1 MTHYRSTRRLGS
13 EVCGSSRHEWT
24 LMALLLLICCLVPA
38 PASAQDASPKEAR
51 PETIA
56 ANKAIYDI
64 LDFSDRQDFE
74 DSQRGFIATG
84 EPLVIKNDNGEVVW
98 DMPAYDFLSAD
109 PVDTVNP
116 SLWRQEQLNNIH
128 GLFKIHENIY
138 QIRNYDL
145 SNMTL
150 IAGQTGWILIDPLV
164 SKETAHA
171 ALQLAN
177 ENLGERPVK
186 AVIYTHTHA
195 DHFGGVRGV
204 IDEKDVVA
212 GKVKIIAPEGFMD
225 YAIAENVLAGT
236 AMTRRAFYQFGGVLE
251 PGVRGRVGT
260 GLGKTFSMG
269 TIGLIPPTDTVGT
282 TGQEIAVDG
291 VRMVFQMASGS
302 EAPAEFMIFFPDF
315 NALCL
320 SEVTTHHMHNLYTLR
335 GAQVRDALGWSKY
348 INETIDLFGDKID
361 MAFACHHWPTWSKE
375 RVRDFLVKQRDLYRY
390 IHDETLRL
398 ANMGLTP
405 KEISETMTLPPSL
418 AKEFSARGYYGT
430 LSHNVKAVYQYYL
443 GWYDGNPANLNPLP
457 PVEAGKRY
465 VEFMGGPDAL
475 LEKAK
480 KYYDAGEY
488 RWVAEVVN
496 HLVFADPDNKAALSL
511 QADALEQLGY
521 QAESGVWRNEYLA
534 AAAELRHGVK
544 PARSTTTTGPDVM
557 RAMTLDMVFDFLG
570 VRLQRDKVANL
581 TLNINMEFTNIKT
594 NYALELSNSVLNNTK
609 GRVLEKP
616 DATYQ
621 LSTLAFAKLLGQK
634 ATFPELLQSGEIVA
648 QGNPKAIGAILANL
662 EQFNPLFNIVTP

>member
-1 MTHYRSTRRLGS
+1 MKKDKGQQHP
-13 EVCGSSRHEWT
+13 WT
-24 LMALLLLICCLVPA
+24 IKLIKGLMKKIMILAALSLTILNPLSA
-38 PASAQDASPKEAR
+38 MAQDALSQPAH
-51 PETIA
+51 PATA
-56 ANKAIYDI
+56 LANQAVLK
-64 LDFSDRQDFE
+64 LLNFGNRQDFE
-74 DSQRGFIATG
+74 DSQKGFIASSDN
-84 EPLVIKNDNGEVVW
+84 LVIKDDKGDVVW
-98 DMPAYDFLSAD
+98 DMPSYGFLSGDGA
-109 PVDTVNP
+109 DTVNP

-128 GLFKIHENIY
+128 GLFKIHEKIF
-138 QIRNYDL
+138 QVRNYDL

-150 IAGQTGWILIDPLV
+150 IQGNTGWIVIDPLV

-171 ALQLAN
+171 AFELATRH
-177 ENLGERPVK
+177 LGQRPIK

-204 IDEKDVVA
+204 IDEKDVVS
-212 GKVKIIAPEGFMD
+212 GEIKIIAPKDFMN

-236 AMTRRAFYQFGGVLE
+236 AMTRRAYYQFGNVID
-251 PGVRGRVGT
+251 PGVQGRVGT

-269 TIGLIPPTDTVGT
+269 TIGLIPPTDYIST
-282 TGQEIAVDG
+282 TGQEMTVDG

-302 EAPAEFMIFFPDF
+302 EAPAEFMIYFPDF
-315 NALCL
+315 KAVCL
-320 SEVTTHHMHNLYTLR
+320 SEVTSHHMHNLYTLR

-361 MAFACHHWPTWSKE
+361 MAFACHHWPTWGNE
-375 RVRDFLVKQRDLYRY
+375 HIRDFLVKQRDIYRY

-418 AKEFSARGYYGT
+418 EKEFSVRGYYGT

-465 VEFMGGPDAL
+465 VEFMGGASAL
-475 LEKAK
+475 LEKAN
-480 KYYDAGEY
+480 KYYEAGEF

-496 HLVFADPDNKAALSL
+496 HLVFADPENKAALKL

-534 AAAELRHGVK
+534 GAAELRHGVRA
-544 PARSTTTTGPDVM
+544 ARSTSTAGPDVM
-557 RAMTLDMVFDFLG
+557 RAMTLDMIFDFLG
-570 VRLQRDKVANL
+570 VRLKKDKVANMNL
-581 TLNINMEFTNIKT
+581 KINMEFTNIKI

-609 GRVLEKP
+609 GRVLKNAN
-616 DATYQ
+616 ATYR
-621 LSTLAFAKLLGQK
+621 LTTIAFAKLLGQK
-634 ATFPELLQSGEIVA
+634 ATFAELLQSGEITVD
-648 QGNPKAIGAILANL
+648 GNPKALGAILANL
-662 EQFNPLFNIVTP
+662 ETFDPLFNIVTP